1 MMIYQ
6 TLAKVFLIRS
16 IGRCCQL
23 PPITRR
29 PGEGRD
35 PYPFAGQG
43 QPVPIDG
50 TYYVY
55 ILASRRY
62 GTRYI
67 GVTNNVHA
75 RLEQH
80 RTGRGS
86 IFVRQYAVY
95 PLVHVEEFAS
105 PLEAISR
112 EKQLKNWRRDWK
124 IRLVEEANPDWSDLS
139 HLLQAAVG
147 MGPGLRRDDQEPD
160 HRHRP
165 HIADS
170 SLSPQ

>member
-1 MMIYQ
+1 M
-6 TLAKVFLIRS
+6 
-16 IGRCCQL
+16 L
-23 PPITRR
+23 PAAANHTSSRRR
-29 PGEGRD
+29 PG
-35 PYPFAGQG
+35 PIPFCGTGPAHANRRHVQRLHFGQS
-43 QPVPIDG
+43 QVWDA
-50 TYYVY
+50 
-55 ILASRRY
+55 L
-62 GTRYI
+62 YI